1 MRPGDEETD
10 LAQVSWW
17 SRMIHWSLQPR
28 ILGTVV
34 LAGLF
39 VVVIPAFPSL
49 WPVISQRDRFKL
61 SVDAIEL
68 TAASN
73 WAPHDVAQRVAA
85 EHPEWNERSL
95 LDRTLVADLA
105 EAFAKHPW
113 IEKVDRVEKTRQ
125 GRVVVQV
132 TYRTPVAMIDTVRG
146 LYPVDA
152 NGVLLP
158 PSDFSEAESKQL
170 PRLEG
175 IKSLPNGKAGQPW
188 DDPIVAAG
196 AKLCSELILIPKG
209 TIDSPWT
216 RFGLKAVIAPPP
228 PSTAPTDIPM
238 PLVFQLVT
246 KGTEQGN
253 YQDGR
258 LIIWGQAPGDDTLE
272 PNVAQKLGRLDEYRN
287 RFKSLELHEN
297 GKVLDL
303 RPLSTMRL
311 IAREKLDD
319 EILR

>member
-1 MRPGDEETD
+1 MHPGEEETD
-10 LAQVSWW
+10 LDQTGWW
-17 SRMIHWSLQPR
+17 SRMIHGALQPR
-28 ILGTVV
+28 ILGTIV

-39 VVVIPAFPSL
+39 VVVIPAIPSL
-49 WPVISQRDRFKL
+49 WPTISQRDRFKL

-73 WAPHDVAQRVAA
+73 WAPHDVALRVAA
-85 EHPEWNERSL
+85 EHPEWSDRSL

-125 GRVVVQV
+125 GRVIVQV
-132 TYRTPVAMIDTVRG
+132 TYRTPVAMIETYRG

-152 NGVLLP
+152 QGVLLP
-158 PSDFSEAESKQL
+158 PSDFSITESNQL

-175 IKSLPNGKAGQPW
+175 IKSLPNGKPGQPW
-188 DDPIVAAG
+188 GDPIVVAG
-196 AKLCSELILIPKG
+196 AKLCSELIPKG
-209 TIDSPWT
+209 TLDTHWT

-228 PSTAPTDIPM
+228 PSTGPADIPE

-246 KGTEQGN
+246 NGTEKNN

-258 LIIWGQAPGDDTLE
+258 LIIWGRAPGDDALE
-272 PNVAQKLGRLDEYRN
+272 PTVAQKLGRLEEYLN
-287 RFKSLELHEN
+287 RFKSLEQPED
-297 GKVLDL
+297 GQVLDL
-303 RPLSTMRL
+303 RPFSTMRR
-311 IAREKLDD
+311 IAREKLAD

>member
-1 MRPGDEETD
+1 MHPGEEETD
-10 LAQVSWW
+10 IDQMGWW

-28 ILGTVV
+28 ILGTIV

-49 WPVISQRDRFKL
+49 WPTLSQRDRFKL
-61 SVDAIEL
+61 TVDAIEL

-73 WAPHDVAQRVAA
+73 WAPHDVALRVAA
-85 EHPEWNERSL
+85 EHNQWKERSL

-105 EAFAKHPW
+105 ADFAQHPW
-113 IEKVDRVEKTRQ
+113 IETVDRVEKTRQ
-125 GRVVVQV
+125 GRVIVQV
-132 TYRTPVAMIDTVRG
+132 TYRTPVAMIETIRG
-146 LYPVDA
+146 LLPVDA

-158 PSDFSEAESKQL
+158 SQDFSEAESKQL

-175 IKSLPNGKAGQPW
+175 IKSLPNGDPGQPW
-188 DDPIVAAG
+188 GDPIVAAG
-196 AKLCSELILIPKG
+196 AKLCRELVPKG
-209 TIDSPWT
+209 TLDSHWT
-216 RFGLKAVIAPPP
+216 HFGLKTVIAPPP
-228 PSTAPTDIPM
+228 PKTAPTDIPE

-258 LIIWGQAPGDDTLE
+258 LIIWGRAPGDDTLE
-272 PNVAQKLGRLDEYRN
+272 PTVDQKLGRLDEYLN
-287 RFKSLELHEN
+287 RFKSLELPED
-297 GKVLDL
+297 GQVLDL
-303 RPLSTMRL
+303 RPFSTMRR
-311 IAREKLDD
+311 IAREKLAD

>member
-1 MRPGDEETD
+1 MHPGEEETD
-10 LAQVSWW
+10 LDQTGWW
-17 SRMIHWSLQPR
+17 SRMIHGALQPR

-49 WPVISQRDRFKL
+49 WPTISQRDRFKL

-85 EHPEWNERSL
+85 EHREWNERSL
-95 LDRTLVADLA
+95 LDSTLVADLA

-125 GRVVVQV
+125 GRVIVQV
-132 TYRTPVAMIDTVRG
+132 TYRTPVAMIPVRG

-158 PSDFSEAESKQL
+158 PSDFSEAEANQL

-175 IKSLPNGKAGQPW
+175 IKSLPNGKPGEAWG
-188 DDPIVAAG
+188 DPIVVAG
-196 AKLCSELILIPKG
+196 AKLCSELIRKG
-209 TIDSPWT
+209 TLDSHWA

-228 PSTAPTDIPM
+228 PSTAPTDIPE

-246 KGTEQGN
+246 KGTEKAD

-258 LIIWGQAPGDDTLE
+258 LIIWGRAPGDDTLE
-272 PNVAQKLGRLDEYRN
+272 PTVEQKLGRLEEYLN
-287 RFKSLELHEN
+287 RFKSLELPED
-297 GKVLDL
+297 GQVLDL
-303 RPLSTMRL
+303 RPFSTMRR
-311 IAREKLDD
+311 IAREKLAD

>member
-1 MRPGDEETD
+1 MHPGDEETD

-17 SRMIHWSLQPR
+17 SRMLHWSLQPR

-39 VVVIPAFPSL
+39 VVVIPALPSL
-49 WPVISQRDRFKL
+49 WPTISQRDRFKL
-61 SVDAIEL
+61 SVEAIEL

-85 EHPEWNERSL
+85 DHPEWNERSL
-95 LDRTLVADLA
+95 LDKSLVADLA
-105 EAFAKHPW
+105 AAFAKHPW

-132 TYRTPVAMIDTVRG
+132 TYRTPVAMVETYRG
-146 LYPVDA
+146 LYPVDVQ
-152 NGVLLP
+152 GVLLP
-158 PSDFSEAESKQL
+158 PSDFSIAESDQL

-188 DDPIVAAG
+188 GDPLVAAG
-196 AKLCSELILIPKG
+196 AKLCSELTSKG
-209 TIDSPWT
+209 TLDSHWA

-228 PSTAPTDIPM
+228 PSTAPTDIPE
-238 PLVFQLVT
+238 PLVFQLQT
-246 KGTEQGN
+246 KGTEEPQHRE
-253 YQDGR
+253 GR
-258 LIIWGQAPGDDTLE
+258 LIIWGRAPGDDTLE
-272 PNVAQKLGRLDEYRN
+272 PTVVQKLGRLEEYLN
-287 RFKSLELHEN
+287 RFQSLELPED
-297 GKVLDL
+297 GQILDL
-303 RPLSTMRL
+303 RPFSTMRR
-311 IAREKLDD
+311 IAKEKLAD